1 MSLEELRYLDSS
13 GVGVLLYLYN
23 KTTKQNIHL
32 SICSLKNRFI
42 ILSLLPLLFLT
53 GCPLFRYESKSID
66 PFLVNLEQ
74 INTEYNDYNAYAPTA
89 IFDEFGIVYSTD
101 FPSSGANLDL
111 WTAEIHLKQTGA
123 EVDVEGSRTGAFSSL
138 FNGGSSERGP
148 ILTGPYCF
156 DYYQEE
162 GSTAFYPDYF
172 EPETAGGGDIFFLFS
187 RDKSGEGR
195 GFDILFSRFLPDRGT
210 WSEAESVGFNS
221 LHNDYYPCCDGEY
234 IYFSSDR
241 SGNDDIYRIRYT
253 EDGEYRYIDEAALL
267 EAGGSVPVEELNSAA
282 EDSCPYVYTEWATG
296 EKVMVFSSD
305 REGGTGGYDIY
316 VSQWDDGAGA
326 WQEPVRLGGLV
337 NSPQNEY
344 RPTLY
349 SAFTMEP
356 FKYILLFSSDR
367 PGGNGGYDLYVAG
380 SESISF

>member
-1 MSLEELRYLDSS
+1 MEELRYLDSS
-13 GVGVLLYLYN
+13 GVRALLYLYN
-23 KTTKQNIHL
+23 TTTKQKIHF
-32 SICSLKNRFI
+32 SICNLKDRFI

-101 FPSSGANLDL
+101 FPSSGENLDL
-111 WTAEIHLKQTGA
+111 WTAEIHLKQTGSEV
-123 EVDVEGSRTGAFSSL
+123 EVDGSRTGAFSSL
-138 FNGGSSERGP
+138 FNSDADERGP
-148 ILTGPYCF
+148 ILTGPHCF

-162 GSTAFYPDYF
+162 GSTSFYPQYF
-172 EPETAGGGDIFFLFS
+172 EPESPAAEDIFFLFS
-187 RDKSGEGR
+187 RDKSGEDR
-195 GFDILFSRFLPDRGT
+195 GFDILFSRFLPEQEVWG
-210 WSEAESVGFNS
+210 EIKPAGFNS
-221 LHNDYYPCCDGEY
+221 IHNDYYPCCDDEY

-241 SGNDDIYRIRYT
+241 SGNDDIYRIRYAET
-253 EDGEYRYIDEAALL
+253 GEHRYIDEEALL
-267 EAGGSVPVEELNSAA
+267 AEGDPVPVDELNTAA
-282 EDSCPYVYTEWATG
+282 DDSCPYVYTDWATG
-296 EKVMVFSSD
+296 EKIMVFSSD
-305 REGGTGGYDIY
+305 REGGAGSYDIY
-316 VSQWDDGAGA
+316 YSLRDDETGT
-326 WQEPVRLGGLV
+326 WQAPVRLGGLV
-337 NSPQNEY
+337 NSLHNEY
-344 RPTLY
+344 RPTIY